1 MAQLVTGHH
10 SRLERFVSPSLHS
23 WEVPDFRG
31 EGMEEK
37 KVLDCGWGRI
47 AFGQTFRSH
56 EELIEVF
63 VDEEAGQRD
72 LAIYVWEHHV
82 LLGKA
87 PDLLFVDPSLSYRLW
102 LHDYRPP
109 KARSRSFHIRHLMFA
124 EEVAQINEIYEACGM
139 VSLDDPDQVLRNQA
153 TRTFTYFVAVDAES
167 AEIVGTITGV
177 DHVLAFGDPDNG
189 ASFWCLAVHPG
200 KRTRGVGR
208 ALVRHLA
215 EHYLARGRQYL
226 DLSVLHDNTAAI
238 RLYRSLGFRKVPVY
252 VVKRKNEINR
262 PLYRG
267 GPGVPV
273 AATDE

>member
-1 MAQLVTGHH
+1 MTQLITGHH
-10 SRLERFVSPSLHS
+10 SRLERYVSPSLHS
-23 WEVPDFRG
+23 WEMPRLRG
-31 EGMEEK
+31 EGIDERA
-37 KVLDCGWGRI
+37 VLDCGWGRI

-63 VDEEAGQRD
+63 TREEAGQRD
-72 LAIYVWEHHV
+72 LAVYVWEHHV

-102 LHDYRPP
+102 LHDYRPA
-109 KARSRSFHIRHLMFA
+109 KGRSRAFYIRHLMLA
-124 EEVAQINEIYEACGM
+124 EEVAPINEIYKACDM
-139 VSLDDPDQVLRNQA
+139 VPLDDPDQVLRNQA
-153 TRTFTYFVAVDAES
+153 TRTFSYFVAVDATS
-167 AEIVGTITGV
+167 GEIVGTITGI
-177 DHVLAFGDPDNG
+177 DHELAFGDPDNG
-189 ASFWCLAVHPG
+189 ASFWCLAVHPD

-226 DLSVLHDNTAAI
+226 DLSVIHSNTAAI

-262 PLYRG
+262 PLYQG
-267 GPGVPV
+267 GVEAPPSGP
-273 AATDE
+273 